1 MGTLADNPTDGCQ
14 VQDSDAESLGLE
26 EKVYL
31 CCDEAEDIALWEE
44 GYGDA
49 AGVAEDGDAAEV
61 AENGD
66 AAEVAEDGDAA
77 GVAEDGDAA
86 EVAESGDAAEVAE
99 NGDAAEVVHDGEEE
113 ATFDNNPIELKK
125 KEYTA
130 AELKRVCRAG
140 KGIRENRFNNI
151 ERCFMAATDGIK
163 RKSIITCP
171 TITTGG
177 PYVLR
182 TQKKK

>member
-61 AENGD
+61 AEN
-66 AAEVAEDGDAA
+66 
-77 GVAEDGDAA
+77 
-86 EVAESGDAAEVAE
+86 GDAAEVAE

>member
-66 AAEVAEDGDAA
+66 AAEVAE
-77 GVAEDGDAA
+77 
-86 EVAESGDAAEVAE
+86 

-140 KGIRENRFNNI
+140 KGIRENRFNN
-151 ERCFMAATDGIK
+151 
-163 RKSIITCP
+163 
-171 TITTGG
+171 
-177 PYVLR
+177 
-182 TQKKK
+182 

>member
-26 EKVYL
+26 EKLYL

-61 AENGD
+61 AEDGD

-86 EVAESGDAAEVAE
+86 EVAESGDAAEV
-99 NGDAAEVVHDGEEE
+99 AEVVHDGEEE

-151 ERCFMAATDGIK
+151 ERCFMEATDGIK